1 MINSKQRDTHTHINY
16 IYTSLFSVYI
26 NMLHHVQEGGG
37 RMTMDLTSPLVK

>member
-1 MINSKQRDTHTHINY
+1 MINSKQRDTHTHTST

-26 NMLHHVQEGGG
+26 NMLHHVQGRG